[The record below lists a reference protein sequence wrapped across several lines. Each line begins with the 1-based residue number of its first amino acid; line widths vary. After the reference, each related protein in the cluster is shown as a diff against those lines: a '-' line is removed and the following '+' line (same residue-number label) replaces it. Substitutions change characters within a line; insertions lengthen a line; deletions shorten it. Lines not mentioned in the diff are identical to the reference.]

1 MDPTVQLSVK
11 TLMMKVAT
19 TRAME
24 MEAKCVCLDTRT
36 HRLTALKKVSSNSF
50 VAIKFVILMHISN
63 L

>member
-1 MDPTVQLSVK
+1 MQLSVN

-24 MEAKCVCLDTRT
+24 MEVKCVCLDTRT
-36 HRLTALKKVSSNSF
+36 HRLTALKVSSNSF